1 MPTRRNTSARMPTR
15 IRRLHFQT
23 LHSLRIVCIFIYL
36 IAILS
41 AMAIAAD
48 ATNSLSLPAFTSTFA
63 PLSLTPSQTIHS
75 KTASTL
81 GGRRHTGKTH
91 EHSTAFTQKPHANG
105 CYSNT
110 STGTSTGTS
119 TSIAPLFLVPSQ
131 SINGSHHRYVSK
143 SKHTHSSG
151 LYGKSRT
158 TNDASVDINVDAN
171 ADADAESRTKNQQ
184 MNQNSTSKPNSK
196 PTSKSKPKPHA
207 DRKKHPYKYYGNTPD
222 VNWRAIP
229 MEHLRSHPLYI
240 PLPHPNT
247 ITHLNSLEDVRNF
260 RQDSWQWDELHKGR
274 CTTSQA
280 APALGLLE
288 PNAARA
294 LGIPRSL
301 QKGCMSAF
309 YRLGQPALR
318 NLEDMNRIL
327 ATGGNEEELELESE
341 DIWKEMNYGH
351 VGNTDGIYPF
361 PAKYMPCISN
371 DDLNDRTEDAEKYL
385 QNLSSPMRIRM
396 SWGNCQE
403 ATAILTALNYFS
415 KHDPDLRVKEVGMCG
430 AGLDLNVTNTGQ
442 EPGLMVG
449 ASPDSVIEYSN
460 GTLEVLEV
468 KNHCPFVPTEW
479 TSGSKDHKNKKM
491 KLGDYRIRELPLQF
505 SVPPAYIPQLMM
517 EMLCCG
523 DSCRSAIMVRQTATC
538 GAVILRLHRDD
549 QWITEMN
556 YWLQR
561 FMVEYVD
568 GEVPPP
574 PNFFWDCDEESD
586 RYKKFIQRTKTLSEQ
601 VELVE
606 YVRHN
611 DIQRVLGKNGLRCP
625 LFLDHLK

>member
-1 MPTRRNTSARMPTR
+1 M
-15 IRRLHFQT
+15 
-23 LHSLRIVCIFIYL
+23 
-36 IAILS
+36 AILS
-41 AMAIAAD
+41 VTAITAD
-48 ATNSLSLPAFTSTFA
+48 ATNSMPAFAS
-63 PLSLTPSQTIHS
+63 LSLTPSQAINT
-75 KTASTL
+75 KTTSTPV
-81 GGRRHTGKTH
+81 GRRNTMKTNEHT
-91 EHSTAFTQKPHANG
+91 TAFTQKTHGSGSTA
-105 CYSNT
+105 ST
-110 STGTSTGTS
+110 SSTR

-131 SINGSHHRYVSK
+131 SINCSHRKHVGK
-143 SKHTHSSG
+143 SKLFHRSG
-151 LYGKSRT
+151 LYGKSKT
-158 TNDASVDINVDAN
+158 TNDASTDINVDAN
-171 ADADAESRTKNQQ
+171 ADANVDAESQTKPNQQ
-184 MNQNSTSKPNSK
+184 MNQNATSKPNPKSRSKTTFNSK
-196 PTSKSKPKPHA
+196 PRA
-207 DRKKHPYKYYGNTPD
+207 DRKKYSPKFYGNTPD

-229 MEHLRSHPLYI
+229 MEHLRAHPLYI

-247 ITHLNSLEDVRNF
+247 VTNLNSLEDVRNF

-301 QKGCMSAF
+301 QKGCMGAY

-327 ATGGNEEELELESE
+327 ATGGNAEERELESE

-351 VGNTDGIYPF
+351 VGNTDGVYPF
-361 PAKYMPCISN
+361 PAKYMPSISKN
-371 DDLNDRTEDAEKYL
+371 DLKVRTKDAERYL

-396 SWGNCQE
+396 SWGNIQE

-449 ASPDSVIEYSN
+449 ASPDSVIEYTN

-479 TSGSKDHKNKKM
+479 TSGSKSQKNKKM
-491 KLGDYRIRELPLQF
+491 ELGDYRIRELPLQF
-505 SVPPAYIPQLMM
+505 TVPPAYIPQLMM

-523 DSCRSAIMVRQTATC
+523 DSCKSAIMVRQTATC

-549 QWITEMN
+549 QWIAEMN
-556 YWLQR
+556 HWLQR

-568 GEVPPP
+568 KEIPPP
-574 PNFFWDCDEESD
+574 PNFFWNCDEESE

-606 YVRHN
+606 HVKHN
-611 DIQRVLGKNGLRCP
+611 DIQRVLGKDGLRCP

>member
-1 MPTRRNTSARMPTR
+1 
-15 IRRLHFQT
+15 
-23 LHSLRIVCIFIYL
+23 
-36 IAILS
+36 
-41 AMAIAAD
+41 
-48 ATNSLSLPAFTSTFA
+48 
-63 PLSLTPSQTIHS
+63 
-75 KTASTL
+75 
-81 GGRRHTGKTH
+81 
-91 EHSTAFTQKPHANG
+91 
-105 CYSNT
+105 
-110 STGTSTGTS
+110 
-119 TSIAPLFLVPSQ
+119 
-131 SINGSHHRYVSK
+131 
-143 SKHTHSSG
+143 
-151 LYGKSRT
+151 
-158 TNDASVDINVDAN
+158 
-171 ADADAESRTKNQQ
+171 
-184 MNQNSTSKPNSK
+184 
-196 PTSKSKPKPHA
+196 
-207 DRKKHPYKYYGNTPD
+207 
-222 VNWRAIP
+222 

-247 ITHLNSLEDVRNF
+247 ITHLNSLEDVRHF

-327 ATGGNEEELELESE
+327 ATGGNEDELELESE
-341 DIWKEMNYGH
+341 SEDVWKEMNYGH
-351 VGNTDGIYPF
+351 VGNTNGLYPF
-361 PAKYMPCISN
+361 PAKYMPCISK
-371 DDLNDRTEDAEKYL
+371 DALKDRTKDAEKYL

-396 SWGNCQE
+396 SWGNVQE

-415 KHDPDLRVKEVGMCG
+415 KHDPDLRVKEIGMCG

-479 TSGSKDHKNKKM
+479 TSGSKDQKNKKM

-549 QWITEMN
+549 EWITEMN

-568 GEVPPP
+568 IEKPPP
-574 PNFFWDCDEESD
+574 PNFFWDCDEESE
-586 RYKKFIQRTKTLSEQ
+586 RYQKFIQRTKTISEQ

-625 LFLDHLK
+625 LFLDHLN